1 MIDIARPKKP
11 GTYNGR
17 LTDCKR
23 ALAPA
28 VSELVVQSSNL
39 PLDVAELTRQLLP
52 NARLAGWGEPEVV
65 ITVAML
71 TGSRDKAGT
80 AVRRRNQR

>member
-1 MIDIARPKKP
+1 MSDIARPKKP

-17 LTDCKR
+17 LMDCKR
-23 ALAPA
+23 ALAPV
-28 VSELVVQSSNL
+28 VSELLVQSSHL
-39 PLDVAELTRQLLP
+39 PLDVAVLTRQVMA

-71 TGSRDKAGT
+71 TRSRDDAG
-80 AVRRRNQR
+80 APVRRRKQR